1 MAKLEDILIHILEEY
16 PHKDELSNARLT
28 KLVYLSDWYNSIHNN
43 QQISHIDWYF
53 DNYGPFVW
61 DIYREVDKNPRFKI
75 SYTLNLF
82 GTEKKLIKLINTK
95 KVNLTT
101 NEITSINKIIEATE
115 YLNYEKFINL
125 VYSTYPILTTEKYN
139 RLDLV
144 NKAKYFNREK
154 HNKAEER
161 NE

>member
-1 MAKLEDILIHILEEY
+1 MAKLEDILIYILETY

-28 KLVYLSDWYNSIHNN
+28 KLVYLSDWYNAIHNN
-43 QQISHIDWYF
+43 QQISQINWYF

-61 DIYREVDKNPRFKI
+61 DIYKEVKQNPRFRI
-75 SYTLNLF
+75 SYTLNFF

-95 KVNLTT
+95 TVDLAE
-101 NEITSINKIIEATE
+101 NEIKSINKIIKATE
-115 YLNYEKFINL
+115 DLNYEKFINL

-139 RLDLV
+139 YLDLL
-144 NKAKYFNREK
+144 NKAKHFNKEK
-154 HNKAEER
+154 HNKTEER